1 MPTYAYACTKCGH
14 QFDVVQSFSEESL
27 TTCPECA
34 GPLRKQYNAVGVVFK
49 GGGFYRTDSRSG
61 SGDSGG
67 KEGSSSSTAPSGDSN
82 GSATSSDSKGSAT
95 SGDSSTGSSTAAS
108 SSTTD

>member
-1 MPTYAYACTKCGH
+1 MPTYAYACTQCGH
-14 QFDVVQSFSEESL
+14 QFDVVQSFSDASL

-34 GPLRKQYNAVGVVFK
+34 GTLRKQYNAVGVVFK

-67 KEGSSSSTAPSGDSN
+67 SESSGGSSASSGDAK
-82 GSATSSDSKGSAT
+82 GSATSSG
-95 SGDSSTGSSTAAS
+95 SSTGSSAPAS
-108 SSTTD
+108 SSTAD